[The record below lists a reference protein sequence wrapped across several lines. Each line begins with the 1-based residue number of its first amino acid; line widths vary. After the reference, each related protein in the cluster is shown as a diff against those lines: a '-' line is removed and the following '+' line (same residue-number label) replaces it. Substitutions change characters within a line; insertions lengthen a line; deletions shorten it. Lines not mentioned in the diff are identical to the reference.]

1 MKRFSGLKAR
11 DYEFKNEDGSTNR
24 HVIALFMGTKKVGFM
39 EYDTARH
46 FVDRIHDLCDEHE
59 AKLRAEEKQ

>member
-1 MKRFSGLKAR
+1 MTKRFTGIKAR
-11 DYEFKNEDGSTNR
+11 KYDFRIQDGSSR
-24 HVIALFMGTKKVGFM
+24 PLIALYAGTKAIGFM